1 MNKIHAPVQSQ
12 VSESLGN
19 RIDSSILHL
28 FLLAAL
34 CGALYFPYLGSIP
47 FFDKG
52 EPREALAV
60 QDIVQRGEWLFPLK
74 KATDIPSKP
83 PLFHW
88 SAALASEVTGQLSES
103 TVRFPSALYATLG
116 ALLLYLFG
124 RRLFGAEIAL
134 LGGAIVATT
143 MVYQNQALSA
153 RVDMTLCFYVTAS
166 LVLFYS
172 LYRGF
177 LTRRIWYYVFFAL
190 IGVSMLAKGPLGLL
204 LPALV
209 IAAFLALKRRWDFVV
224 KFAFHPGVLLTVL
237 LGAGWYVI
245 ALMRGGEGFV
255 DRQLLQENLERF
267 FGGSGHSHPVYYY
280 IPYLFSQGLPWSL
293 FLPFVLWDSFKKG
306 AFSNDDSL
314 YLKVWFFVMFVFFS
328 ISAGKRPVYLLPLY
342 PPLALL
348 TAAWFYHQVTAA
360 LGRRIYF
367 YRSLAVVAG
376 VAGLVLFIITLVA
389 LWNHDPG
396 WFFAP
401 IERLL
406 KPKDR
411 ANLVVIRNALAT
423 FGWSFTIVA
432 LLSGLLWLS
441 FAGCLWTG
449 KLQSGAKRLV
459 LISILLAFV
468 TRAMVMPVIAE
479 AKSYRAFMAEVNQL
493 VKPGDK
499 LYLYG
504 DSFNSDPV
512 IFYRGG
518 PIDTLKQPAEVIS
531 NKIGGGGEYVIM
543 SQKEWRKISAINPNL
558 PPPLLKSEGTGPE
571 GDAPLVLFKGKALF
585 ISESNHQKTGFPNKP
600 VALRLSAPRNRAGVG
615 SSDNSSRQVLNTSST
630 EQPPGW

>member
-1 MNKIHAPVQSQ
+1 MKSKSTLMLHI
-12 VSESLGN
+12 
-19 RIDSSILHL
+19 ILL
-28 FLLAAL
+28 VAL
-34 CGALYFPYLGSIP
+34 CGVLYFPYLASTP

-74 KATDIPSKP
+74 KATDIPCKP

-88 SAALASEVTGQLSES
+88 SAAVTSLVAGQLSEF
-103 TVRFPSALYATLG
+103 TIRFPSAVYSTLG
-116 ALLLYLFG
+116 VLVLYLFG

-134 LGGAIVATT
+134 LGGAILATT

-153 RVDMTLCFYVTAS
+153 RVDMTLCFYLTAS

-172 LYRGF
+172 LYGEF
-177 LTRRIWYYVFFAL
+177 LTRQIWYYVFFAV

-209 IAAFLALKRRWDFVV
+209 IAAFLALKRRWDLVV

-293 FLPFVLWDSFKKG
+293 FLPFVLWDSFKNG
-306 AFSNDDSL
+306 AFSNHDSL
-314 YLKVWFFVMFVFFS
+314 FLKVWFFVMFAFFS

-348 TAAWFYHQVTAA
+348 TAAWFYRQVTA

-367 YRSLAVVAG
+367 YRSIAVVAG
-376 VAGLVLFIITLVA
+376 VAGLVLFMITLGA

-423 FGWSFTIVA
+423 FGWSFTIVS

-449 KLQSGAKRLV
+449 KLQSGARRLV

-468 TRAMVMPVIAE
+468 TRAMVVPVMAE
-479 AKSYRAFMAEVNQL
+479 AKSYRAFMAEVNQQ

-531 NKIGGGGEYVIM
+531 NKSGSGAQYVIM
-543 SQKEWRKISAINPNL
+543 SQKTWSKISDAYPSL
-558 PPPLLKSEGTGPE
+558 PPPLLKSEGNGPE
-571 GDAPLVLFKGKALF
+571 GDAPLVLFKG
-585 ISESNHQKTGFPNKP
+585 
-600 VALRLSAPRNRAGVG
+600 R
-615 SSDNSSRQVLNTSST
+615 SSFNLGEQSSKNVL
-630 EQPPGW
+630 P

>member
-1 MNKIHAPVQSQ
+1 MLHI
-12 VSESLGN
+12 
-19 RIDSSILHL
+19 ILL
-28 FLLAAL
+28 VAL
-34 CGALYFPYLGSIP
+34 CGVLYFAYLASTP

-88 SAALASEVTGQLSES
+88 SAAVTSLVAGQLSEF
-103 TVRFPSALYATLG
+103 TIRFPSAVYATLG
-116 ALLLYLFG
+116 VLVLYLFG

-134 LGGAIVATT
+134 LGGAILATT

-153 RVDMTLCFYVTAS
+153 RVDMTLCFYLTAS

-172 LYRGF
+172 LYAEF
-177 LTRRIWYYVFFAL
+177 LTRQIWYYVFFAV

-209 IAAFLALKRRWDFVV
+209 IAAFLALKRRWDLVV

-293 FLPFVLWDSFKKG
+293 FLPFVLWDSFKNG
-306 AFSNDDSL
+306 AFSNHDSL
-314 YLKVWFFVMFVFFS
+314 FLKVWFFVMFVFFS

-348 TAAWFYHQVTAA
+348 TAAWFYRQVTA

-367 YRSLAVVAG
+367 YRSIAVVAG
-376 VAGLVLFIITLVA
+376 VAGLVLFMITLGA

-423 FGWSFTIVA
+423 FGWSFTIVS

-449 KLQSGAKRLV
+449 KLQSGARRLV

-468 TRAMVMPVIAE
+468 TRAMVVPVMAE
-479 AKSYRAFMAEVNQL
+479 AKSYRAFMAEVNQQ

-531 NKIGGGGEYVIM
+531 NKSGSGAQYVIM
-543 SQKEWRKISAINPNL
+543 SQKTWSKISDAYPSL
-558 PPPLLKSEGTGPE
+558 PPPLLKSEGNGPE
-571 GDAPLVLFKGKALF
+571 GDAPLVLFKG
-585 ISESNHQKTGFPNKP
+585 
-600 VALRLSAPRNRAGVG
+600 R
-615 SSDNSSRQVLNTSST
+615 SSFNLGEQSSKNVL
-630 EQPPGW
+630 P